1 MKKIIFIL
9 FAALAIASCDLLY
22 NQDSDSF
29 APVNDISISA
39 IETTPFAK
47 RGEVITVGITVTNS
61 GTNTVDEKFEIS
73 LNNQSEGFIIG
84 SKTLDSGLAP
94 KDSIRVSYS
103 WNTGNATP
111 GTQILV
117 AKHTFKDDNPAND
130 SLESIVTVSEPD
142 IADIAVSEI
151 SLPSTID
158 EGKVVDVEV
167 NVKNIGNQDVNETI
181 TVELNDLTDGET
193 ISTKKLDGGLA
204 KGESTTFTYSWNT
217 QGYSIGD
224 HRLSASHDFADGNS
238 ANDTRTASITIN
250 EAPITDIAVTSIVA
264 PPEVTQGDNVGLK
277 VGIENQGNQDV
288 GNTITIALVD
298 QNDGTTIDSKSI
310 SGGLDAGATKSVTF
324 NWDTEGASPGNHMLT
339 ARHNVGD
346 DISDNDSQSIEI
358 QIIEEVFL
366 DIAITTIDAPNE
378 VEEGDKVK
386 IEVTLRNLG
395 NRDVNQDIKV
405 TLVDQTENKTISLE
419 TLKGGLKI
427 GNSKTLKFEWN
438 TRRGRGG
445 VREGEHTLIVS
456 HNIAD
461 DNLANNSRTFEI
473 EVEDD

>member
-1 MKKIIFIL
+1 M
-9 FAALAIASCDLLY
+9 
-22 NQDSDSF
+22 
-29 APVNDISISA
+29 
-39 IETTPFAK
+39 E
-47 RGEVITVGITVTNS
+47 
-61 GTNTVDEKFEIS
+61 
-73 LNNQSEGFIIG
+73 
-84 SKTLDSGLAP
+84 
-94 KDSIRVSYS
+94 
-103 WNTGNATP
+103 
-111 GTQILV
+111 
-117 AKHTFKDDNPAND
+117 
-130 SLESIVTVSEPD
+130 
-142 IADIAVSEI
+142 
-151 SLPSTID
+151 
-158 EGKVVDVEV
+158 
-167 NVKNIGNQDVNETI
+167 
-181 TVELNDLTDGET
+181 
-193 ISTKKLDGGLA
+193 
-204 KGESTTFTYSWNT
+204 
-217 QGYSIGD
+217 
-224 HRLSASHDFADGNS
+224 
-238 ANDTRTASITIN
+238 
-250 EAPITDIAVTSIVA
+250 
-264 PPEVTQGDNVGLK
+264 LK
-277 VGIENQGNQDV
+277 VEIKNQGNQDV

-310 SGGLDAGATKSVTF
+310 SGGLDAGAAKSVTF

-358 QIIEEVFL
+358 RIIEEVFL

-395 NRDVNQDIKV
+395 NRDFNQDIKV

-438 TRRGRGG
+438 TRGR

-456 HNIAD
+456 HNITD